1 MFDFETQNA
10 IGKKGETL
18 VKKYYEAQTDNEGK
32 RQFICRDVTFDD
44 QMKGADLFIINNELG
59 ARYVEVK
66 TDTQIKDTDN
76 FALEIMIVQDNGE
89 KKIGAALKT
98 FADFL
103 FYWEYPTSTLYYW
116 NPQDIVP
123 YIIDWMYDNKYK
135 IVEMS
140 YGFSNELLMN
150 AGGYFDKEYVWH
162 DIPLNA
168 PMEFL
173 KNLLQR

>member
-66 TDTQIKDTDN
+66 TDTQIKNTDN

-116 NPQDIVP
+116 NPQELVP

-135 IVEMS
+135 IVEAQNKNFFSRTMLVPKKDLLATNIVKEITVS
-140 YGFSNELLMN
+140 YHIVDEILI
-150 AGGYFDKEYVWH
+150 A
-162 DIPLNA
+162 
-168 PMEFL
+168 
-173 KNLLQR
+173 